1 MKSKFSLILM
11 FALLGGLL
19 ACAGQGAAPEGL
31 LDNGSTVG
39 GPVGGGQGQPTI
51 GPGADHQ
58 PGVPVE
64 GDDDSKGPNEIAAPG
79 QQPEATDDPNPG
91 FEGPNSFKN

>member
-1 MKSKFSLILM
+1 MLVLM
-11 FALLGGLL
+11 GSLL
-19 ACAGQGAAPEGL
+19 ACAGQGAAPEGV

-64 GDDDSKGPNEIAAPG
+64 GDDDSGPSDIAAPG
-79 QQPEATDDPNPG
+79 QQPEPTDDPDPG
-91 FEGPNSFKN
+91 FDGPHNFKN